1 MRRREVLS
9 GFAASAAAG
18 MAIHGLAYGEAPAA
32 GAVQAMPGDQAGG
45 LSEGR
50 AGWVAMLDRVCRPL
64 FGALSE
70 RRLKAVMPVEAYA
83 GEQQHRRQTT
93 YLEALGRALSGIGP
107 WLEHGATTG
116 AEGEL
121 RERYCEMARAAIAS
135 AVDKASPDYMD
146 FGGDRQTIVDTAFLS
161 LGILRAP
168 HELRE
173 KLSPGVRAQLADAM
187 RATRTQMANYNNWL
201 LFAAMIEAGL
211 FALGEPW
218 DRVRVDYALREH
230 ANWYV
235 GDGVYGDGPHFHQD
249 YYNSFV
255 MHSFLLMLMDAVGKE
270 EAAWGG
276 MADAIRERAT
286 RYAAIQERMIAPDG
300 TYPVVGRS
308 IAYRCGAFQLLAD
321 VALRQGLPKEVSPG
335 QVRGALT
342 AVMHRTLTPA
352 GTFDEN
358 GWLQIG
364 LAGHQPSLGEVYI
377 STGSLYL
384 CTGIFLPLG
393 LPASDQFWG
402 GAAAPWSSVKAWGG
416 ADFNVDHALEGR
428 QRGD

>member
-1 MRRREVLS
+1 MLMS
-9 GFAASAAAG
+9 CLAASVAAG
-18 MAIHGLAYGEAPAA
+18 MTFDGPAQAVGGEQM
-32 GAVQAMPGDQAGG
+32 GGRMDVG
-45 LSEGR
+45 LSEGGLTEER
-50 AGWVAMLDRVCRPL
+50 ASWVAMLDRICRPL
-64 FGALSE
+64 FEAASE
-70 RRLKAVMPVEAYA
+70 RRLKLVMPVEAYA
-83 GEQQHRRQTT
+83 GEQEHRRQTT
-93 YLEALGRALSGIGP
+93 YLEALGRSLVGMAP

-121 RERYCEMARAAIAS
+121 RARYCEQARAAIAS
-135 AVDKASPDYMD
+135 AVDRSSPDYMD

-161 LGILRAP
+161 QAMLRAP
-168 HELRE
+168 RELRE
-173 KLSPGVRAQLADAM
+173 KLPAAVRTQLAEAM
-187 RATRTQMANYNNWL
+187 RATRDKLPNYNNWL

-211 FALGEPW
+211 LALGEPW

-255 MHSFLLMLMDAVGKE
+255 IHSFLLTLVDAVGKQE
-270 EAAWGG
+270 SVWGDMAA
-276 MADAIRERAT
+276 DIRERAT
-286 RYAAIQERMIAPDG
+286 RYAAIQERMIATDG

-321 VALRQGLPKEVSPG
+321 AALRGMLPAEVAPE

-342 AVMHRTLTPA
+342 AVIRRTLGAP
-352 GTFDEN
+352 GTFDGK

-364 LAGHQPSLGEVYI
+364 LAGHQPSIGEVYI

-384 CTGIFLPLG
+384 CTTAFLPLG
-393 LPASDQFWG
+393 LAGGDRFWS
-402 GAAAPWSSVKAWGG
+402 GAAAPWSAKKVWSG
-416 ADFNVDHALEGR
+416 ADFKVDHALEGR